1 MTTRIVDPKLVAEV
15 VSILK
20 KKNQLKC
27 RLNAVQQQ
35 CAAAERRL
43 KAYSLQTRN
52 VYVAKERL
60 EKRRSE
66 VKELIEETQQRDD
79 TEQIKKFRKKYYCIG
94 EQLAD
99 IYPKLNR
106 LHEAQVQ
113 GQDKLIC
120 LEEEALQ
127 LQLQQLEAHALGA
140 SVQYR
145 IVQQIAGQV
154 PVDFLQEATFT
165 VTKKGGVT
173 VRHYLGGWHISPDG
187 RVAALPLPALAS
199 I

>member
-66 VKELIEETQQRDD
+66 VKELIDD
-79 TEQIKKFRKKYYCIG
+79 TSKAEKMQKKYYCIG

-99 IYPKLNR
+99 VYTKLSR
-106 LHEAQVQ
+106 LHKAQVQ
-113 GQDKLIC
+113 AQDKLIY

-187 RVAALPLPALAS
+187 RVAALPLPALAT

>member
-27 RLNAVQQQ
+27 RLNAVRQQ

-66 VKELIEETQQRDD
+66 VKELIDD
-79 TEQIKKFRKKYYCIG
+79 TSKAEKMQKKYYCIG

-99 IYPKLNR
+99 IYTKLSR
-106 LHEAQVQ
+106 LHKAQVQ
-113 GQDKLIC
+113 AQDKLIY

-187 RVAALPLPALAS
+187 RVAALPLPALAT

>member
-1 MTTRIVDPKLVAEV
+1 MTARTIDPKLVAEA
-15 VSILK
+15 VSVLK
-20 KKNQLKC
+20 KTNQFKC

-52 VYVAKERL
+52 AYLAKERL

-66 VKELIEETQQRDD
+66 VKELIAD
-79 TEQIKKFRKKYYCIG
+79 TNKAEKMQKKYYCIG

-99 IYPKLNR
+99 VYTKLSR
-106 LHEAQVQ
+106 LHKAQVQ
-113 GQDKLIC
+113 AQDKLIY

-127 LQLQQLEAHALGA
+127 LQLQQLEVQALST
-140 SVQYR
+140 SVRYR

-154 PVDFLQEATFT
+154 PAGFLQEATFT
-165 VTKKGGVT
+165 VTKKGGIT

-187 RVAALPLPALAS
+187 KVAALPLPALAAV
-199 I
+199 

>member
-1 MTTRIVDPKLVAEV
+1 MTTRIVDPKLVAEA

-27 RLNAVQQQ
+27 QLNAVQQQ

-66 VKELIEETQQRDD
+66 VKELIDD
-79 TEQIKKFRKKYYCIG
+79 TDKAEKMQKKYYCIG

-99 IYPKLNR
+99 VYAKLSR
-106 LHEAQVQ
+106 LHKAQVQ
-113 GQDKLIC
+113 AQDKLIY

-154 PVDFLQEATFT
+154 PAGFLQEATFT
-165 VTKKGGVT
+165 VTKKGGIT

-187 RVAALPLPALAS
+187 KVAALPLPALAAV
-199 I
+199 

>member
-1 MTTRIVDPKLVAEV
+1 MTARTIDPKLVAEA
-15 VSILK
+15 VSVLK
-20 KKNQLKC
+20 KTNQLKC
-27 RLNAVQQQ
+27 RLNAAQQQ

-52 VYVAKERL
+52 AHLAKERL

-66 VKELIEETQQRDD
+66 VKELIEEAQQRDD
-79 TEQIKKFRKKYYCIG
+79 TDKAEKMQKKYYCIG

-99 IYPKLNR
+99 IYTKLSR
-106 LHEAQVQ
+106 LHKAQVQ
-113 GQDKLIC
+113 AQDKLIY

-145 IVQQIAGQV
+145 IVQQIVGQV
-154 PVDFLQEATFT
+154 PAGFLQEATFT
-165 VTKKGGVT
+165 VTKKGGIT

-187 RVAALPLPALAS
+187 KVAALPLPALAAV
-199 I
+199 

>member
-66 VKELIEETQQRDD
+66 VKELIDD
-79 TEQIKKFRKKYYCIG
+79 TSKAEKMQKKYYCIG

-99 IYPKLNR
+99 IYTKLSR
-106 LHEAQVQ
+106 LHKAQVQ
-113 GQDKLIC
+113 AQDKLIY

-187 RVAALPLPALAS
+187 KVAALPLPALAS

>member
-1 MTTRIVDPKLVAEV
+1 MTARTIDPKLVAEA
-15 VSILK
+15 VSVLK
-20 KKNQLKC
+20 KTNQFKC

-52 VYVAKERL
+52 AYLAKERL

-66 VKELIEETQQRDD
+66 VKELIAD
-79 TEQIKKFRKKYYCIG
+79 TNKAEKMQKKYYCIG

-99 IYPKLNR
+99 VYTKLSR
-106 LHEAQVQ
+106 LHKAQVQ
-113 GQDKLIC
+113 AQDKLIY

-154 PVDFLQEATFT
+154 PAGFLQEATFT
-165 VTKKGGVT
+165 VTKKGGIT

-187 RVAALPLPALAS
+187 KVAALPLPALAAV
-199 I
+199 

>member
-66 VKELIEETQQRDD
+66 VKELIDD
-79 TEQIKKFRKKYYCIG
+79 TGKAEKMQKKYYCIG

-99 IYPKLNR
+99 VYTKLSR
-106 LHEAQVQ
+106 LHKAQVQ
-113 GQDKLIC
+113 AQDKLIY

>member
-1 MTTRIVDPKLVAEV
+1 MTIATQIDAQLVAEV

-66 VKELIEETQQRDD
+66 VKELIDD
-79 TEQIKKFRKKYYCIG
+79 TGKAEKMQKKYYCIG

-99 IYPKLNR
+99 VYTKLSR
-106 LHEAQVQ
+106 LHKAQVQ
-113 GQDKLIC
+113 AQDKLIY

-187 RVAALPLPALAS
+187 RVAALPLPALAT

>member
-20 KKNQLKC
+20 QAKQLKC

-35 CAAAERRL
+35 RTAAERRL

-66 VKELIEETQQRDD
+66 VKELIDD
-79 TEQIKKFRKKYYCIG
+79 TSKAEKMQKKYYCIG

-99 IYPKLNR
+99 IYTKLSR
-106 LHEAQVQ
+106 LHKAQVQ
-113 GQDKLIC
+113 AQDKLIY

-154 PVDFLQEATFT
+154 PAGFLQEATFT

-187 RVAALPLPALAS
+187 RVAALPLPALAT

>member
-66 VKELIEETQQRDD
+66 VKELIDD
-79 TEQIKKFRKKYYCIG
+79 TGKAEKMQKKYYCIG

-99 IYPKLNR
+99 VYTKLSR
-106 LHEAQVQ
+106 LHKAQVQ
-113 GQDKLIC
+113 AQDKLIY

-154 PVDFLQEATFT
+154 PAGFLQEATFT
-165 VTKKGGVT
+165 VTKKGGIT

>member
-20 KKNQLKC
+20 QAKQLKG
-27 RLNAVQQQ
+27 RLNAVQHLRT
-35 CAAAERRL
+35 AAERRL
-43 KAYSLQTRN
+43 KAYSLQTRKA
-52 VYVAKERL
+52 YLEKERL

-66 VKELIEETQQRDD
+66 VKELIDD
-79 TEQIKKFRKKYYCIG
+79 TGKAEKMQKKYYCIG

-99 IYPKLNR
+99 VYTKLSR
-106 LHEAQVQ
+106 LHKAQVQ
-113 GQDKLIC
+113 AQDKLIY

-187 RVAALPLPALAS
+187 RVAALPLPALAT

>member
-66 VKELIEETQQRDD
+66 VKELIDD
-79 TEQIKKFRKKYYCIG
+79 TGKAEKMQKKYYCIG

-99 IYPKLNR
+99 IYTKLSR
-106 LHEAQVQ
+106 LHKAQVQ
-113 GQDKLIC
+113 AQDKLIY

>member
-20 KKNQLKC
+20 QKNQLKC

-43 KAYSLQTRN
+43 KAYSLQTRKA
-52 VYVAKERL
+52 YLEKERL

-66 VKELIEETQQRDD
+66 VKELIDD
-79 TEQIKKFRKKYYCIG
+79 TGKAEKMQKKYYCIG

-99 IYPKLNR
+99 VYTKLSR
-106 LHEAQVQ
+106 LHKAQVQ
-113 GQDKLIC
+113 AQDKLIY

-127 LQLQQLEAHALGA
+127 LQLQQLEAHALSA

-187 RVAALPLPALAS
+187 RVAALPLPALAT

>member
-1 MTTRIVDPKLVAEV
+1 MTARTIDPKLVAEA
-15 VSILK
+15 VSVLK
-20 KKNQLKC
+20 KTNQFKC

-52 VYVAKERL
+52 AYLAKERL

-66 VKELIEETQQRDD
+66 VKELIAD
-79 TEQIKKFRKKYYCIG
+79 TNKAEKMQKKYYCIG

-99 IYPKLNR
+99 VYTKLSR
-106 LHEAQVQ
+106 LHKAQVQ
-113 GQDKLIC
+113 AQDKLIC

-154 PVDFLQEATFT
+154 PAGFLQEATFT
-165 VTKKGGVT
+165 VTKKGGIT

-187 RVAALPLPALAS
+187 KVAALPLPALAAV
-199 I
+199 